1 MDRDRLKKMGKKS
14 CFFVYK
20 SGDADVEKKNPEINF
35 VKALSAVCAV
45 LLWRNAFL
53 SVFDL
58 EALANQIGRKE
69 IIFAEIAVSFAV
81 FILLIAAFKVRR
93 LRVIAYLVIFAPF
106 ISAACA
112 RKFPPPWAS
121 WMLVFAAVLYGTC
134 CAMEGCKAKQV
145 FRSLVLISA
154 VFGIAAGISVFAGK
168 QIDQIRV
175 GENGFYQETRQK
187 IRENVIGKAEELAE
201 KIKNKKDGK
210 KLDEEKTDAESKHDR
225 EDIEEKNPFRPEND
239 PTQQNG
245 KNDNMTSGG
254 KMDDLKAISS
264 FKPSSEVSTC
274 VVLEK
279 KKTYLY
285 DRWGTTYEDSAW
297 TNEKLEE
304 VVYSSKY
311 YFEEEKEELFLQ
323 YPSELTRMQKNVR
336 RMG

>member
-1 MDRDRLKKMGKKS
+1 MDRGRLKKMGKKS

-121 WMLVFAAVLYGTC
+121 WMLVLPRYCMERAVQW
-134 CAMEGCKAKQV
+134 KDAKLNRFFV
-145 FRSLVLISA
+145 
-154 VFGIAAGISVFAGK
+154 
-168 QIDQIRV
+168 
-175 GENGFYQETRQK
+175 
-187 IRENVIGKAEELAE
+187 
-201 KIKNKKDGK
+201 
-210 KLDEEKTDAESKHDR
+210 H
-225 EDIEEKNPFRPEND
+225 
-239 PTQQNG
+239 
-245 KNDNMTSGG
+245 
-254 KMDDLKAISS
+254 
-264 FKPSSEVSTC
+264 
-274 VVLEK
+274 
-279 KKTYLY
+279 
-285 DRWGTTYEDSAW
+285 
-297 TNEKLEE
+297 
-304 VVYSSKY
+304 
-311 YFEEEKEELFLQ
+311 LF
-323 YPSELTRMQKNVR
+323 
-336 RMG
+336 

>member
-1 MDRDRLKKMGKKS
+1 MDRGRLKKMGKKS

-175 GENGFYQETRQK
+175 DENGFYQETRQK

-245 KNDNMTSGG
+245 KMT
-254 KMDDLKAISS
+254 I
-264 FKPSSEVSTC
+264 
-274 VVLEK
+274 
-279 KKTYLY
+279 
-285 DRWGTTYEDSAW
+285 
-297 TNEKLEE
+297 
-304 VVYSSKY
+304 
-311 YFEEEKEELFLQ
+311 
-323 YPSELTRMQKNVR
+323 
-336 RMG
+336 